1 MSFWKLF
8 FRSSELHIFQINFVL
23 IKFLRII
30 RNEFEGINSSF
41 LCHNPLKLVNCMN
54 TDEKDATK
62 IQKQITL
69 TETDPLSDWNV
80 SCQILLIQRIHGQK
94 RNFHFYGN
102 HPGSLLLTF
111 NFKLQKVFQLISSW
125 HCGNCT

>member
-1 MSFWKLF
+1 M
-8 FRSSELHIFQINFVL
+8 N
-23 IKFLRII
+23 KFLRII
-30 RNEFEGINSSF
+30 HNELGGINNSF
-41 LCHNPLKLVNCMN
+41 LWQNPLKLVKWMN
-54 TDEKDATK
+54 TDDKGANKMQE
-62 IQKQITL
+62 QITL

-111 NFKLQKVFQLISSW
+111 NFKPQKVFQLIWSW
-125 HCGNCT
+125 HDGKCTE